1 MLQETTQTRKG
12 PAMTE
17 AARPDDRPPGRI
29 GRYRWAIC
37 ALLFFAITINYVD
50 RQVLGVLK
58 PVLETELGWSEN
70 DYANIVVAFQAA
82 YAIGLLGFGRFMD
95 LVGTRWGL
103 AIAVGVWSVA
113 AMAHAGARSVVQF
126 ALVRF
131 ALGLGEAG
139 GFPASVKAVSE
150 WFPKRERALATG
162 IFNAGSNVGALITPI
177 LIPLIVVGLGWEWA
191 FILTGAVGFVW
202 LVAWLAI
209 YRRPN
214 EHPRVGAAELA
225 YIESDP
231 VDPPGKVSWRFVA
244 TRRETWAFLLGK
256 FLTDPVWWLFLF
268 WLPDFF
274 AKTYDLDILSFG
286 PPLVAVYLLA
296 DVGSVGGGWLS
307 SRLIAGGWSVNRG
320 RKTAMLICAVCVTP
334 ISVAIFA
341 QDLLV
346 AVAVIGLAAAA
357 HQGWSANLFTLV
369 SDVFP
374 RRAVATVVGFGAAGG
389 AIGGMFIA
397 KFAGWTLETTGSYL
411 PLLAFASVAY
421 LVALGVIHLLTPRLE
436 PVALPDA

>member
-1 MLQETTQTRKG
+1 
-12 PAMTE
+12 MTE
-17 AARPDDRPPGRI
+17 AIRPDDPPPGRI

-103 AIAVGVWSVA
+103 AIAVSVWSVA

-177 LIPLIVVGLGWEWA
+177 LIPLIVVSLGWEWA
-191 FILTGAVGFVW
+191 FILTGAVGFLW
-202 LVAWLAI
+202 LVAWLAL
-209 YRRPN
+209 YRRPR

-225 YIESDP
+225 HIESDP
-231 VDPPGKVSWRFVA
+231 DDPPGKISWRFVA

-256 FLTDPVWWLFLF
+256 FITDPVWWLFLF

-307 SRLIAGGWSVNRG
+307 SRLISGGWSVNRG
-320 RKTAMLICAVCVTP
+320 RKTTMLICALCVTP
-334 ISVAIFA
+334 ISVAIYA

-346 AVAVIGLAAAA
+346 AVGVIGLAAAA

-397 KFAGWTLETTGSYL
+397 KFAGWTLEATGSYL

-421 LVALGVIHLLTPRLE
+421 LVALGVIHLLTPRLA
-436 PVALPDA
+436 PVALPAA

>member
-1 MLQETTQTRKG
+1 
-12 PAMTE
+12 MTE

-113 AMAHAGARSVVQF
+113 AMAHAGARSVIQF

-191 FILTGAVGFVW
+191 FILTGAVGFLW

-225 YIESDP
+225 HIESDP

-411 PLLAFASVAY
+411 PLLAFASIAY
-421 LVALGVIHLLTPRLE
+421 LVALGVIHLLTPRLA
-436 PVALPDA
+436 PVALADA

>member
-1 MLQETTQTRKG
+1 
-12 PAMTE
+12 MTK
-17 AARPDDRPPGRI
+17 AIRPDDPPPGRI

-103 AIAVGVWSVA
+103 AIAVSVWSVA

-177 LIPLIVVGLGWEWA
+177 LIPLIVVSLGWEWA
-191 FILTGAVGFVW
+191 FILTGAVGFLW
-202 LVAWLAI
+202 LVAWLTL
-209 YRRPN
+209 YRRPR

-225 YIESDP
+225 HIESDP
-231 VDPPGKVSWRFVA
+231 VDPPGKISWRFVA

-256 FLTDPVWWLFLF
+256 FITDPVWWLFLF

-307 SRLIAGGWSVNRG
+307 SRLISGGWSVNRG
-320 RKTAMLICAVCVTP
+320 RKTTMLICALCVTP
-334 ISVAIFA
+334 ISVAIYA

-346 AVAVIGLAAAA
+346 AVGVIGLAAAA

-397 KFAGWTLETTGSYL
+397 KFAGWTLEATGSYL

-421 LVALGVIHLLTPRLE
+421 LVALGVIHLLTPRLA
-436 PVALPDA
+436 PVALPAA

>member
-1 MLQETTQTRKG
+1 
-12 PAMTE
+12 MTE
-17 AARPDDRPPGRI
+17 AIRPDDPPPGRI

-103 AIAVGVWSVA
+103 AIAVSVWSVA

-177 LIPLIVVGLGWEWA
+177 LIPLIVVSLGWEWA
-191 FILTGAVGFVW
+191 FILTGAVGFLW
-202 LVAWLAI
+202 LVAWLAL
-209 YRRPN
+209 YRRPR

-225 YIESDP
+225 HIESDP
-231 VDPPGKVSWRFVA
+231 VDPPGKISWRFVA

-256 FLTDPVWWLFLF
+256 FITDPVWWLFLF

-307 SRLIAGGWSVNRG
+307 SRLISGGWSVNRG
-320 RKTAMLICAVCVTP
+320 RKTTMLICALCVTP
-334 ISVAIFA
+334 ISVAIYA

-346 AVAVIGLAAAA
+346 AVGVIGLAAAA

-397 KFAGWTLETTGSYL
+397 KFAGWTLEATGSYL

-421 LVALGVIHLLTPRLE
+421 LVALGVIHLLTPRLT
-436 PVALPDA
+436 PVALPAA

>member
-1 MLQETTQTRKG
+1 
-12 PAMTE
+12 MTE
-17 AARPDDRPPGRI
+17 AIRPDDPPPGRI

-103 AIAVGVWSVA
+103 AIAVSVWSVA

-177 LIPLIVVGLGWEWA
+177 LIPLIVVSLGWEWA
-191 FILTGAVGFVW
+191 FILTGAVGFLW
-202 LVAWLAI
+202 LVAWLAL
-209 YRRPN
+209 YRRPR

-225 YIESDP
+225 HIEGDP
-231 VDPPGKVSWRFVA
+231 VDPPGKISWRFVA

-256 FLTDPVWWLFLF
+256 FITDPVWWLFLF

-307 SRLIAGGWSVNRG
+307 SRLISGGWSVNRG
-320 RKTAMLICAVCVTP
+320 RKTTMLICALCVTP
-334 ISVAIFA
+334 ISVAIYA

-346 AVAVIGLAAAA
+346 AVGVIGLAAAA

-397 KFAGWTLETTGSYL
+397 KFAGWTLEATGSYL

-421 LVALGVIHLLTPRLE
+421 LVALGVIHLLTPRLT
-436 PVALPDA
+436 PVALPAA

>member
-1 MLQETTQTRKG
+1 MTETT
-12 PAMTE
+12 
-17 AARPDDRPPGRI
+17 RPDDRPPGRV

-113 AMAHAGARSVVQF
+113 AMAHAGARSVIQF

-162 IFNAGSNVGALITPI
+162 IFNAGSNVGALITPV
-177 LIPLIVVGLGWEWA
+177 LIPLIVVSLGWEWA
-191 FILTGAVGFVW
+191 FILTGAVGFIWLIGW
-202 LVAWLAI
+202 LVI
-209 YRRPN
+209 YRRPS

-225 YIESDP
+225 HIESDP

-307 SRLIAGGWSVNRG
+307 SRLIAGGWSINRG
-320 RKTAMLICAVCVTP
+320 RKTAMLICAACVTP

-421 LVALGVIHLLTPRLE
+421 LVALGVIHLLTPRLA

>member
-1 MLQETTQTRKG
+1 
-12 PAMTE
+12 MTE
-17 AARPDDRPPGRI
+17 AIRPDDPPPGRI

-103 AIAVGVWSVA
+103 AIAVSVWSVA

-177 LIPLIVVGLGWEWA
+177 LIPLIVVSLGWEWA
-191 FILTGAVGFVW
+191 FILTGAVGFLW
-202 LVAWLAI
+202 LVAWLAL
-209 YRRPN
+209 YRRPR

-225 YIESDP
+225 HIESDP
-231 VDPPGKVSWRFVA
+231 VDPPGKISWRFVA

-256 FLTDPVWWLFLF
+256 FITDPVWWLFLF

-307 SRLIAGGWSVNRG
+307 SRLISGGWSVNRG
-320 RKTAMLICAVCVTP
+320 RKTTMLICALCVTP
-334 ISVAIFA
+334 ISVAIYA

-346 AVAVIGLAAAA
+346 AVGVIGLAAAA

-397 KFAGWTLETTGSYL
+397 KFAGWTLEATGSYL

-421 LVALGVIHLLTPRLE
+421 LVALGVIHLLTPRLA
-436 PVALPDA
+436 PVALPAA